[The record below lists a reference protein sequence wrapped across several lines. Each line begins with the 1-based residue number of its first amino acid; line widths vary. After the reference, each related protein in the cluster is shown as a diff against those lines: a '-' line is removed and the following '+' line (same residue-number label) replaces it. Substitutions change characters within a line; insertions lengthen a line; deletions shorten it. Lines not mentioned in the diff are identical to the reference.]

1 MDDILIN
8 PRRRTPNT
16 YGEINKPEI
25 LEITAKLLE
34 CRQSGALQEA
44 FDNYV
49 QACTHHSARPVPQYT
64 IASSALDAPLL
75 PSKTVIACLL
85 KNNLIPKH
93 AKPTLK
99 KAET

>member
-8 PRRRTPNT
+8 PRRRTANT
-16 YGEINKPEI
+16 CGEINKKEI
-25 LEITAKLLE
+25 LEMTAKLLE

-64 IASSALDAPLL
+64 APSSTLDTPLL

-85 KNNLIPKH
+85 KNNLTHKH

-99 KAET
+99 KAT